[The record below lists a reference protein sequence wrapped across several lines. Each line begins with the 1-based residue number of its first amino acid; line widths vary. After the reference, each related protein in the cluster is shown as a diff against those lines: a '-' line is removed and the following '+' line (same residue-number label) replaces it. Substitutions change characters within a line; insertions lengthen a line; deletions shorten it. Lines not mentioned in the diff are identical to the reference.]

1 MNHSYLQKCN
11 CLKKCAYKT
20 CTKYVVIGIL
30 YNIANKIIVI
40 STFKPIQFDTST
52 PDFVKV
58 LRKRVN
64 SYFGYELINDI
75 KLLNINLNNK
85 KKNVKNSIKFSK
97 KLNEKIDMIKNK
109 EIKKSLSNLLKAINN
124 D

>member
-1 MNHSYLQKCN
+1 MVAVERGNEIVLEYSKED
-11 CLKKCAYKT
+11 
-20 CTKYVVIGIL
+20 
-30 YNIANKIIVI
+30 II
-40 STFKPIQFDTST
+40 
-52 PDFVKV
+52 
-58 LRKRVN
+58 KRVN